1 MFNSLSNI
9 LAKKAGRKLD
19 GFHITGNPLLSQDQN
34 GCLTFMRQPLVVLI
48 FVSELSDESVQINI
62 LIIKCSCNVLIY
74 DLSVVAVN
82 A

>member
-1 MFNSLSNI
+1 M
-9 LAKKAGRKLD
+9 D

-34 GCLTFMRQPLVVLI
+34 GCLTFMRQPIVVLI

>member
-19 GFHITGNPLLSQDQN
+19 GFHITGNPLLSRDQN

>member
-34 GCLTFMRQPLVVLI
+34 GCLTYMRQPLVVLI

>member
-9 LAKKAGRKLD
+9 LAKKAGRKLY

-34 GCLTFMRQPLVVLI
+34 GCLTYMRQPLVVLI

-62 LIIKCSCNVLIY
+62 LIIKCSCNVFIY